1 MVSRVSASSVALSAL
16 AGLMLASTAACAAD
30 GPRTGFGG
38 EVADGVL
45 TELPSHPPAGTC
57 YAKVKVLKDVD
68 APPPGSHAVW
78 RQTPALPGALG
89 PTWCLVME
97 PGHDTPSV
105 DQLER
110 VGWVRVLCDTDIT
123 PDRVRGLQQK
133 LHAHGEYEGEET
145 GRYDQTTADAVA
157 RFQHERKIEHGG
169 YLSLQTVD
177 AIEHVE
183 APRPARQYAQAER
196 SDAYALGRPG
206 PLPPIHVTGCCA
218 PPPPPVRVP
227 VPYPVQVRVP
237 VPQPYPVEVRVPVPQ
252 PYPVEVRVPV
262 PQPYPVE
269 VRVPVPQP
277 YPVYVPQPRPYPV
290 YMPQPQ
296 PCCSAP
302 PVQPCCAAPPPPQPC
317 CGAPGQGYG
326 QPGGD
331 HGPDYT
337 QPYGQH
343 AGYLNWSGKT
353 LY

>member
-1 MVSRVSASSVALSAL
+1 MVSRVSISSLALTAL

-30 GPRTGFGG
+30 GPHAGFETAG
-38 EVADGVL
+38 ADGVL
-45 TELPSHPPAGTC
+45 TGAPSHPPAGTC
-57 YAKVKVLKDVD
+57 YATVKVLKDVE
-68 APPPGSHAVW
+68 APPPGAHAVW

-123 PDRVRGLQQK
+123 PDRVRGLQRK
-133 LHAHGEYEGEET
+133 LHAHGEYQGEET

-157 RFQHERKIEHGG
+157 RFQRERKIDHGG
-169 YLSLQTVD
+169 YLSQQTVE
-177 AIEHVE
+177 AIEHAE
-183 APRPARQYAQAER
+183 ARHYAEAEVR
-196 SDAYALGRPG
+196 GDDAYALGRPG

-218 PPPPPVRVP
+218 PPPPPV
-227 VPYPVQVRVP
+227 QVRVP
-237 VPQPYPVEVRVPVPQ
+237 VPYPVEVRVPVPQ

-290 YMPQPQ
+290 YVQ
-296 PCCSAP
+296 
-302 PVQPCCAAPPPPQPC
+302 QPCCAAPPPPPVQPC
-317 CGAPGQGYG
+317 CAPPPQPCCQGGGQGYG
-326 QPGGD
+326 PQGPYQGPAR
-331 HGPDYT
+331 GPDYT

-343 AGYLNWSGKT
+343 AGYLNWAGKT